1 MVINIKEKRIIN
13 SKLILKLKDQSKIMG
28 KHEAIY
34 SDLKGKPFSDYKKEK
49 NPLLKSDMVVMKSK
63 DSVVQLGISK
73 QNTTLTY
80 NYHPTYQLNVKAS
93 MALFTDMAETVFHSI
108 ADIIKD
114 ISDIEVM
121 GCINYLH
128 IPTPSLN
135 PSQLLFEQFLNV
147 PNIDKIHTLNLSFST
162 EEKDSYFVNYAFN
175 RYEQKVLNK
184 KPIDPR
190 KPTREELKG
199 AVKTGEGIQ
208 LIIDINNRPFL
219 KSQKEFNKEA
229 ITGLLIFV
237 RETVLKSDKLFG
249 DDE

>member
-13 SKLILKLKDQSKIMG
+13 SKLILKFKNQSKVMD
-28 KHEAIY
+28 KHVAIY

-49 NPLLKSDMVVMKSK
+49 NPMLKSDVVMMKSK
-63 DSVVQLGISK
+63 DSVVQLAISK
-73 QNTTLTY
+73 HNTTLTY

-93 MALFTDMAETVFHSI
+93 MALFTDMGETVFHSI
-108 ADIIKD
+108 TDIVKD
-114 ISDIEVM
+114 LSDIEVM

-147 PNIDKIHTLNLSFST
+147 PSIDKIHTLNLSFSVQ
-162 EEKDSYFVNYAFN
+162 ERDKYFTNYAFN

-184 KPIDPR
+184 KPNNPK
-190 KPTREELKG
+190 KPTKEELKG

-208 LIIDINNRPFL
+208 MVIDINNRPFI
-219 KSQKEFNKEA
+219 KSEQDFDKDA
-229 ITGLLIFV
+229 ITDLLIFV
-237 RETVLKSDKLFG
+237 RETVLNSDKLFG
-249 DDE
+249 NS